1 MRIAIFIRRG
11 EYKFYNLGKDVLEHF
26 KELYKAK
33 QWRIVDIDEFD
44 SKTDAIKYANEQIRK
59 RILKLKYESGR
70 KRTISN
76 TGNQKDDKGAY
87 RIQGS
92 LKNYY
97 GIRRK
102 LDATKLI
109 GTRVI

>member
-1 MRIAIFIRRG
+1 MRIAIFIRNG
-11 EYKFYNLGKDVLEHF
+11 EYKFYDLDREVLNKFMES
-26 KELYKAK
+26 YKAK
-33 QWRIVDIDEFD
+33 RWRIVDIDEFD
-44 SKTDAIKYANEQIRK
+44 SKTDAVKYVNEQIRK
-59 RILKLKYESGR
+59 RILKLKYESGW

>member
-1 MRIAIFIRRG
+1 MRIAIFIRKG
-11 EYKFYNLGKDVLEHF
+11 EFKFYDLERDVLNQF
-26 KELYKAK
+26 MELYKAK

-44 SKTDAIKYANEQIRK
+44 SKTDAVKYANEQIRN
-59 RILKLKYESGR
+59 RVLKLKYESGR

-97 GIRRK
+97 GIRKK

>member
-1 MRIAIFIRRG
+1 MRIAVFIRKG
-11 EYKFYNLGKDVLEHF
+11 EYKFYNLEREILQKFMES
-26 KELYKAK
+26 YKAK
-33 QWRIVDIDEFD
+33 QWRIVDINGFD
-44 SKTDAIKYANEQIRK
+44 SKTDAIKYANEQIRN

-70 KRTISN
+70 KRSISD
-76 TGNQKDDKGAY
+76 TGNRKEDKGAY

-97 GIRRK
+97 GIYRK

-109 GTRVI
+109 GTRAI